1 MRFSLKVL
9 ESSTQIQQSILK
21 SLVSI
26 LNKNFSQA
34 SQNIA
39 TRLKK
44 MVKEAIEA
52 EPEYQSL
59 MSGQLR
65 DELGIP
71 DPGNRVNTIVNA
83 WANNVNVNLKPVTI
97 NGSRITGNIS
107 IGMIKEDYSDVLGLS
122 EAIITDRSTGSSI
135 PWLYWLLLGGGDIL
149 VKDYEIKIGPSKR
162 SRTGNAVM
170 VKSKKDWRM
179 PSKFVGVAGNNWV
192 YRAISRLDSTIEQ
205 MMQSEL
211 EKTL

>member
-9 ESSTQIQQSILK
+9 ESSTQGQQSILK

-71 DPGNRVNTIVNA
+71 DPGNRVNAIVNA

-97 NGSRITGNIS
+97 SGSRITGNI
-107 IGMIKEDYSDVLGLS
+107 
-122 EAIITDRSTGSSI
+122 
-135 PWLYWLLLGGGDIL
+135 
-149 VKDYEIKIGPSKR
+149 
-162 SRTGNAVM
+162 
-170 VKSKKDWRM
+170 
-179 PSKFVGVAGNNWV
+179 
-192 YRAISRLDSTIEQ
+192 YRYD
-205 MMQSEL
+205 
-211 EKTL
+211 

>member
-1 MRFSLKVL
+1 M
-9 ESSTQIQQSILK
+9 T
-21 SLVSI
+21 
-26 LNKNFSQA
+26 
-34 SQNIA
+34 
-39 TRLKK
+39 
-44 MVKEAIEA
+44 
-52 EPEYQSL
+52 
-59 MSGQLR
+59 
-65 DELGIP
+65 
-71 DPGNRVNTIVNA
+71 
-83 WANNVNVNLKPVTI
+83 
-97 NGSRITGNIS
+97 
-107 IGMIKEDYSDVLGLS
+107 
-122 EAIITDRSTGSSI
+122 
-135 PWLYWLLLGGGDIL
+135 LLPAAPSLGGGDIL